1 MSTNWRRGLIALG
14 ASVVLFIGVWLVVAV
29 IVPLVRDAECTGIEF
44 HSQAQAQPPP
54 TDRGE
59 RPPIGGTGGLAG
71 QLRAALRGNGPAVY
85 CDDFADPFVLR
96 VGDAYYAYSTNTEE
110 SHIPVLTS
118 SGLFGTASRSDAL
131 AETASWSSP
140 GKVWAPAV
148 LQRPGGF
155 VLYYATAG
163 RNLERECL
171 SLAVAERP
179 TGPFVDGSTGP
190 LACPDGGGAIDP
202 TPFVDADGRTYLLWK
217 SYGGPD
223 GIVARELAP
232 DGLSFVGGEPQ
243 LLLQA
248 DEAWEGGLVEAPSMV
263 AHEGRYYL
271 FYSANDWATANYGIG
286 YAVCDSP
293 LGPCAK
299 PGGGPWL
306 ASTDK
311 AQGPGGQEVFT
322 DEQGRLWM
330 VLHAWVRGK
339 VGYPDGARNLFVV
352 PLEFVN
358 GVPTAG

>member
-1 MSTNWRRGLIALG
+1 MSTNWRRALIAGG
-14 ASVVLFIGVWLVVAV
+14 AAVVLFTGVWLVVAV
-29 IVPLVRDAECTGIEF
+29 VVPLVREAECTGIEF
-44 HSQAQAQPPP
+44 DSSIQAQPAP

-59 RPPIGGTGGLAG
+59 RPPIGGTGGIAG
-71 QLRAALRGNGPAVY
+71 ELRAALRGDGPAVY

-96 VGDAYYAYSTNTEE
+96 VGDSYYAYSTNTEAYR
-110 SHIPVLTS
+110 IPVLTS
-118 SGLFGTASRSDAL
+118 SGLFGTAHRTEAL
-131 AETASWSSP
+131 ADLPGWSSP

-148 LQRPGGF
+148 LERPEGF
-155 VLYYATAG
+155 VLYYATPDDAP
-163 RNLERECL
+163 ERECL
-171 SLAVAERP
+171 SVAVADRP

-190 LACPDGGGAIDP
+190 LVCADGGGAIDP
-202 TPFVDADGRTYLLWK
+202 SPFVDGDGRAYLLWK

-232 DGLSFVGGEPQ
+232 DGLSFVGEPHV
-243 LLLQA
+243 LLEA
-248 DEAWEGGLVEAPSMV
+248 DQGWEGGLVEAPSMV

-271 FYSANDWATANYGIG
+271 FYSANDWATAAYGVG

-299 PGGGPWL
+299 PSEGPWL

-311 AQGPGGQEVFT
+311 AQGPGGEEVFT
-322 DEQGRLWM
+322 DDQGRLWM
-330 VLHAWVRGK
+330 VLHAWIGGK

-352 PLEFVN
+352 PLDFVN